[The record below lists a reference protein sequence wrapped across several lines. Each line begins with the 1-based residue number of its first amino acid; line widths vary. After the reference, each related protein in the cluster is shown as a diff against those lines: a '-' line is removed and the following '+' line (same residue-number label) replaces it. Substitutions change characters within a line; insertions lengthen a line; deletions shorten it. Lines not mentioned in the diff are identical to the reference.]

1 MAMEICIKD
10 YIAGS
15 EQLLIEQTG
24 VNKMLVLEGVI
35 EEIRFRNESNGYT
48 VAKLNTSDGDITIV
62 GNTPFISLEETVKVE
77 GEWIY
82 HPTYGEQLAFTS
94 IFTVVPSTLKGIEN
108 YLSSGLIPHIGPKTA
123 KKIVERFGLDSLE
136 IIQYNPERLK
146 EISGIGEKKLEKI
159 IEAYGEQRELRDIM
173 VFLQGYGIT
182 VNYGIKIFKKY
193 GKDTINIISEN
204 PYRLSEDIYGI
215 GFKTADKIASKMG
228 INKESIYR
236 VEAGIKYIIMEFA
249 GNGHCYV
256 PKEELISNVSKLLEV
271 EESSIEEGI
280 RNLGLRGNIHLIT
293 DNEDILIYY
302 TPFHM
307 AENNVSRKLVELSQ
321 VKLEELD
328 IDIENEIKKIEKE
341 ENINFAK
348 KQVLA
353 IKESLENGLV
363 VITGGPGTGKTTTIN
378 AIIKIC
384 EDLNLSVILAAPTG
398 RAAKRMTET
407 TGREAKTIHRL
418 LEYSFMEEE
427 SMAFGRD
434 EDSPIDADLI
444 IIDESSMIDILLMNS
459 LLKAINP
466 GTRVILVGDIDQ
478 LPSVGAGNV
487 LKDIIESGVIKIVRL
502 DQIFRQSEESMIIVN
517 AHRINKGEEPILNKR
532 DKDFFFLT
540 RGSSNRILETILEL
554 CFERLPSFYGVD
566 RLKDIQV
573 LTPMKK
579 GDIGINSLNKHLQ
592 SILNPKDS
600 TKAEKTIGD
609 DIFRVGDKVM
619 QIKNNYTT
627 EWKIIKDGIEITTG
641 EGVFN
646 GDFGFIIEIDE
657 EDRIMK
663 VLFDDEKEVEYEF
676 NQLDEL
682 KLAYA
687 TTVHKSQGSEF
698 PIVVMPISW
707 GPPMLLTRNLLY
719 TAITRAKDLVVLV
732 GEERYLSMMIKNNR
746 ITKRYSALDKKIRS
760 YMSIFMG

>member
-1 MAMEICIKD
+1 MI
-10 YIAGS
+10 
-15 EQLLIEQTG
+15 
-24 VNKMLVLEGVI
+24 LEGVI

-48 VAKLNTSDGDITIV
+48 VAKLNTSDGPVTIV
-62 GNTPFISLEETVKVE
+62 GNTPFINLEETVKVE

-94 IFTVVPSTLKGIEN
+94 ISTVVPSTLKGIEN

-123 KKIVERFGLDSLE
+123 KKIVERFGLESLE

-146 EISGIGEKKLEKI
+146 EIGGIGEKKLEI
-159 IEAYGEQRELRDIM
+159 IVEAYAEQRELRDIM
-173 VFLQGYGIT
+173 VFLQQYGIT
-182 VNYGIKIFKKY
+182 VNYGIKIYKKY

-204 PYRLSEDIYGI
+204 PYRLSEDVYGI

-228 INKESIYR
+228 INKESPYR
-236 VEAGIKYIIMEFA
+236 VEAGIKYIMMEFA

-256 PKEELISNVSKLLEV
+256 PKKELILNSSNLLEAG
-271 EESSIEEGI
+271 EDLIEEGI
-280 RNLGLRGNIHLIT
+280 RNLGLRGNVHLIP
-293 DNEDILIYY
+293 DGEDTLVYY

-321 VKLEELD
+321 VQLEELEVD
-328 IDIENEIKKIEKE
+328 VEKEIKKIEEE
-341 ENINFAK
+341 ENIQFAK
-348 KQVLA
+348 KQILA

-427 SMAFGRD
+427 SMAFGKD
-434 EDSPIDADLI
+434 EDSPIDVDLI

-459 LLKAINP
+459 LLKALKV
-466 GTRVILVGDIDQ
+466 GTRVVLVGDIDQ

-487 LKDIIESGVIKIVRL
+487 LKDIIESGVIKVVKL
-502 DQIFRQSEESMIIVN
+502 DEIFRQSEESMIIVN
-517 AHRINKGEEPILNKR
+517 AHRINKGEEPILNAK

-540 RGSSNRILETILEL
+540 RNSSSGILDTILEL
-554 CFERLPSFYGVD
+554 CLERLPTFYGVD
-566 RLKDIQV
+566 KVRDIQV

-579 GDIGINSLNKHLQ
+579 GDVGINSLNKHLQ
-592 SILNPKDS
+592 SVLNPNDKS
-600 TKAEKTIGD
+600 KVEKQMGD

-627 EWKIIKDGIEITTG
+627 EWKIIRDGIEVEEG

-646 GDFGFIIEIDE
+646 GDFGFITDIDE
-657 EDRIMK
+657 EDRTMK
-663 VLFDDEKEVEYEF
+663 VLFDDDKEVEYEF

-698 PIVVMPISW
+698 PVVVMPISW

-719 TAITRAKDLVVLV
+719 TAITRAKNLVVLV
-732 GEERYLSMMIKNNR
+732 GEEKYLSMMIKNNR

-760 YMSIFMG
+760 YMSIFMGG

>member
-1 MAMEICIKD
+1 MI
-10 YIAGS
+10 
-15 EQLLIEQTG
+15 
-24 VNKMLVLEGVI
+24 LEGVI
-35 EEIRFRNESNGYT
+35 EEIRFRNENNGYT
-48 VAKLNTSDGDITIV
+48 VAKLNTSDGPVTIV
-62 GNTPFISLEETVKVE
+62 GNTPFINLEETVKVE

-94 IFTVVPSTLKGIEN
+94 ISTVVPSTLKGIEN

-123 KKIVERFGLDSLE
+123 KKIVERFGLESLE

-146 EISGIGEKKLEKI
+146 EIGGIGEKKLEI
-159 IEAYGEQRELRDIM
+159 IVEAYAEQRELRDIM
-173 VFLQGYGIT
+173 VFLQQYGIT
-182 VNYGIKIFKKY
+182 VNYGIKIYKKY

-228 INKESIYR
+228 IDKRSSYR

-256 PKEELISNVSKLLEV
+256 PKKELIVHASKLLESG
-271 EESSIEEGI
+271 EDLIEEGI
-280 RNLGLRGNIHLIT
+280 RNLGLRGNVHLIP
-293 DNEDILIYY
+293 DGEDTLIYY

-321 VKLEELD
+321 VQLEELEVD
-328 IDIENEIKKIEKE
+328 VEKEIKKIEEE
-341 ENINFAK
+341 ENIQFAK
-348 KQVLA
+348 KQILA

-427 SMAFGRD
+427 SMAFGKD
-434 EDSPIDADLI
+434 EDSPIDVDLI

-459 LLKAINP
+459 LLKALKV
-466 GTRVILVGDIDQ
+466 GTRVVLVGDIDQ

-487 LKDIIESGVIKIVRL
+487 LKDIIESGVIKVVKL
-502 DQIFRQSEESMIIVN
+502 DEIFRQSEESMIIVN
-517 AHRINKGEEPILNKR
+517 AHRINKGEEPILNAK

-540 RGSSNRILETILEL
+540 RNSSSGILDTILEL
-554 CFERLPSFYGVD
+554 CLERLPTFYGVD
-566 RLKDIQV
+566 KVRDIQV

-579 GDIGINSLNKHLQ
+579 GDVGINSLNKHLQ
-592 SILNPKDS
+592 SVLNPNDKS
-600 TKAEKTIGD
+600 KVEKQMGD

-627 EWKIIKDGIEITTG
+627 EWKIIRDGIEVEEG

-646 GDFGFIIEIDE
+646 GDFGFITDIDE
-657 EDRIMK
+657 EDRTMK
-663 VLFDDEKEVEYEF
+663 VLFDDDKEVEYEF

-698 PIVVMPISW
+698 PVVVMPISW

-719 TAITRAKDLVVLV
+719 TAITRAKNLVVLV
-732 GEERYLSMMIKNNR
+732 GEEKYLSMMIKNNR

-760 YMSIFMG
+760 YMSIFMGG